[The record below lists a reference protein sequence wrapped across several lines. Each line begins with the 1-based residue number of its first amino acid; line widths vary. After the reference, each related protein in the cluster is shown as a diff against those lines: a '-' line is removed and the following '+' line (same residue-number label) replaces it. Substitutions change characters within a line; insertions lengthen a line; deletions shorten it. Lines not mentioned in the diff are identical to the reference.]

1 MEELVGQ
8 CATAIVPDSYMA
20 LFNGE
25 LAENKCERLG
35 RRYPV
40 ADAIVSRRSN
50 GSDAEWAE

>member
-35 RRYPV
+35 
-40 ADAIVSRRSN
+40 ATLSRR
-50 GSDAEWAE
+50 GCHRVAPIGWLGCGMG